1 MKKIAASV
9 LLFCLLFCS
18 LTSAA
23 NFAAAQETGA
33 QTKEIFVT
41 FDDGPTDS
49 TTPKVLDVLQREK
62 VPATFFVI
70 GRQING
76 REKTLRRIAAEG
88 HAIGIHS
95 YSHQYKEIYQ
105 SADAL
110 LADIEKCRKAIQN
123 VLPQY
128 DRMLYRFP
136 GGSFLCP
143 HLRDAVV
150 HAGYRYFDWNASA
163 GDAEGNFS
171 AKTLYENAV
180 KTSEGKNPVVL
191 LLHDGVGY
199 RETIRAL
206 PDIVQHFKKDGY
218 TFKTL

>member
-62 VPATFFVI
+62 IPATFFVI

-110 LADIEKCRKAIQN
+110 LADIEKCRKAIRN

-163 GDAEGNFS
+163 GDAE
-171 AKTLYENAV
+171 
-180 KTSEGKNPVVL
+180 
-191 LLHDGVGY
+191 
-199 RETIRAL
+199 
-206 PDIVQHFKKDGY
+206 
-218 TFKTL
+218 